1 MFYFIIS
8 YADRKKD
15 LVKLQGGEYVAV
27 GQVETVLKMVPIVE
41 QIYIHADSNHEFTVV
56 FIVPS
61 TKHLEDLAESLG
73 VSGELEDLCKDKK
86 MESEVLKKLT
96 ESGIKG
102 ENWWVISR
110 DKYMMEVRR
119 IYFGIK
125 KVPLSI
131 WIYVG
136 QQLEDSDDTIL
147 GGMIING
154 THIAYGKIE
163 NS

>member
-1 MFYFIIS
+1 M
-8 YADRKKD
+8 
-15 LVKLQGGEYVAV
+15 AV

-86 MESEVLKKLT
+86 VESEVLKKLT

-102 ENWWVISR
+102 ENLLIN
-110 DKYMMEVRR
+110 DYFFYMMKVRNQCSLVLKNCLCPSKSMSVNNLK
-119 IYFGIK
+119 I
-125 KVPLSI
+125 
-131 WIYVG
+131 
-136 QQLEDSDDTIL
+136 QMIL
-147 GGMIING
+147 FQV
-154 THIAYGKIE
+154 E
-163 NS
+163 

>member
-1 MFYFIIS
+1 MLYHT
-8 YADRKKD
+8 DRKKD

-86 MESEVLKKLT
+86 VESEVLKKLT

-102 ENWWVISR
+102 EN
-110 DKYMMEVRR
+110 
-119 IYFGIK
+119 
-125 KVPLSI
+125 
-131 WIYVG
+131 
-136 QQLEDSDDTIL
+136 
-147 GGMIING
+147 
-154 THIAYGKIE
+154 
-163 NS
+163 

>member
-1 MFYFIIS
+1 M
-8 YADRKKD
+8 
-15 LVKLQGGEYVAV
+15 KLQGGEYVAV

-86 MESEVLKKLT
+86 VESEVLKKLT

-102 ENWWVISR
+102 ENLLINDYFFYMKNWWVISR

>member
-1 MFYFIIS
+1 
-8 YADRKKD
+8 
-15 LVKLQGGEYVAV
+15 
-27 GQVETVLKMVPIVE
+27 
-41 QIYIHADSNHEFTVV
+41 
-56 FIVPS
+56 
-61 TKHLEDLAESLG
+61 
-73 VSGELEDLCKDKK
+73 
-86 MESEVLKKLT
+86 
-96 ESGIKG
+96 
-102 ENWWVISR
+102 
-110 DKYMMEVRR
+110 MMEVRR
-119 IYFGIK
+119 MYFGIK